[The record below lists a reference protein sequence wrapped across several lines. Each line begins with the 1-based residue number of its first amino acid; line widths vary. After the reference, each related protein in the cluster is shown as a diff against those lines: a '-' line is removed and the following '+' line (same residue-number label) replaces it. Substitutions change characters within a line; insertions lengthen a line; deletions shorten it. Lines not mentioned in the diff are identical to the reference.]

1 MAAEAFGAKGI
12 EVSGADADSAANAI
26 REAQAALKAGQAV
39 LINAHIGKTNFREGS
54 LSV

>member
-1 MAAEAFGAKGI
+1 LD
-12 EVSGADADSAANAI
+12 GADISSAENAI
-26 REAQAALKAGQAV
+26 REAQEASAAGQAV